1 MRRLKKVSREDFYSI
16 RKRYRQESRRTEQ
29 AYSRQA
35 VEASIETSKA
45 IPRSI
50 ARDFSAGGEKISM
63 GVQQGAE
70 AREKM
75 RQGNIGDALADF
87 GTGALNVA
95 GGAVGSMLS
104 PFTGF
109 AETVTPDLGVTEAIM
124 NTRAGQEIARL
135 AQENPR
141 AAQNLGN
148 IADITSVIPGMG
160 MFGRAVNAL
169 SDNVPTKVKGFY
181 DSPNPVSKAY
191 ATAKAAVPNLGYTID
206 QLFNPVSQAEKR
218 VIGTGQG
225 RRNEYVTKAG
235 QGPGAF
241 NEVTGNM
248 QASAKID
255 TQQKYR
261 TTPDPNTV
269 IGSSAEVQRYTQDW
283 TDMAKKDRVKAG
295 LAVEGDAPDNVL
307 EGAVDH
313 LYNVHGTSDAPGETS
328 LQIRKTR
335 SGEGLDKEGGA
346 GTVGGTGS
354 ASVNA
359 LKSPENLRIA
369 KGAMP
374 DAEPLEFYREFI
386 KIAKHSHKDRVN
398 KAIALNKLPEDITPG
413 KLRDNY
419 WSGIRNQK
427 NNKELTQAQQQALNF
442 FKDAKPVTLK
452 DRGNGIYSF
461 SDNHVSTAQD
471 LGGVNDWIA
480 IDINNN
486 KAYTMISDGH
496 DMFGMNPAGGNAHL
510 TATPI
515 RSFDI
520 GKKQEKG
527 ESGGK
532 KGPTDLS
539 KIEELTG
546 ISRNKGESD
555 TAYQARVLRDY
566 KGTANLEDYMNV
578 GSNVVRTGLLTS
590 GGADEEQK

>member
-1 MRRLKKVSREDFYSI
+1 MSREDFYSV
-16 RKRYRQESRRTEQ
+16 RKRYRQESRRTERE
-29 AYSRQA
+29 YSRQA
-35 VEASIETSKA
+35 VRKSTEAAKA
-45 IPRSI
+45 LPESI
-50 ARDFSAGGEKISM
+50 ARDFSAGGDKISM
-63 GVQQGAE
+63 GVQQGAQ
-70 AREKM
+70 ARENL
-75 RQGNIGDALADF
+75 RQGNIGNAAADF

-95 GGAVGSMLS
+95 GGAVGSLLS

-109 AETVTPDLGVTEAIM
+109 AEAVTPDLGVTEAIM

-141 AAQNLGN
+141 TAQNLGN
-148 IADITSVIPGMG
+148 IAEIASVVPGMG
-160 MFGRAVNAL
+160 MFGKAMNAVA
-169 SDNVPTKVKGFY
+169 DNTPTKVKGFY
-181 DSPNPVSKAY
+181 DSPSPVSKAY
-191 ATAKAAVPNLGYTID
+191 ATAKAVAPNLGYTLN
-206 QLFNPVSQAEKR
+206 QLFNPVAQAEKR

-235 QGPGAF
+235 EGAGSF

-261 TTPDPNTV
+261 TTPDPDTV
-269 IGSSAEVQRYTQDW
+269 AGSSAEVQRYTADW
-283 TDMAKKDRVKAG
+283 TDMANKDRVKSG
-295 LAVEGDAPDNVL
+295 LRIDDDTPDNVVD
-307 EGAVDH
+307 GAVDH

-328 LQIRKTR
+328 LQIRKTQT
-335 SGEGLDKEGGA
+335 GEGLDKEGGA

-359 LKSPENLRIA
+359 LKSPESLRIA

-374 DAEPLEFYREFI
+374 DAEPLEFYKEFI
-386 KIAKHSHKDRVN
+386 KVAKHSHKDRVN
-398 KAIALNKLPEDITPG
+398 RARALNKLPKDITPG

-427 NNKELTQAQQQALNF
+427 NNKELTKLQQQALDF

-566 KGTANLEDYMNV
+566 KGTAKLEDYMNV
-578 GSNVVRTGLLTS
+578 GSNVVRTGMLAA
-590 GGADEEQK
+590 GGKDEEQK

>member
-1 MRRLKKVSREDFYSI
+1 MARDLYAIRKKYREESRET
-16 RKRYRQESRRTEQ
+16 ERR
-29 AYSRQA
+29 YSRQA
-35 VEASIETSKA
+35 IETSKA

-50 ARDFSAGGEKISM
+50 ARDFSAGGDKISR
-63 GVQQGAE
+63 GLEQGAQ
-70 AREKM
+70 ARSNL
-75 RQGNIGDALADF
+75 RQGNISDAMADF

-95 GGAVGSMLS
+95 GGVVGSALS

-109 AETVTPDLGVTEAIM
+109 AETVTPDLGVTEALM
-124 NTRAGQEIARL
+124 NTQAGQELARL

-141 AAQNLGN
+141 AAQNIEN
-148 IADITSVIPGMG
+148 ILEISSVVPGMG
-160 MFGRAVNAL
+160 MFGRAMNAL

-181 DSPNPVSKAY
+181 DSPSPISKAY
-191 ATAKAAVPNLGYTID
+191 ATAKASVPNLGYTLD

-235 QGPGAF
+235 QGAGSF

-261 TTPDPNTV
+261 TTPDPDTV
-269 IGSSAEVQRYTQDW
+269 VGSSAEVQRYTQDW
-283 TDMAKKDRVKAG
+283 TDMANKDRVKQG
-295 LAVEGDAPDNVL
+295 LTIEGDVPENVAN
-307 EGAVDH
+307 GAMDH
-313 LYNVHGTSDAPGETS
+313 LYNVHRTSDAPGETS

-374 DAEPLEFYREFI
+374 DAKPLEFYKEFI

-398 KAIALNKLPEDITPG
+398 KAIALNKLPKDITPG

-427 NNKELTQAQQQALNF
+427 NNKDLTEAQKQALDF

-515 RSFDI
+515 RTFDI

-527 ESGGK
+527 ESVGK

-546 ISRNKGESD
+546 IIRNKGESD

-566 KGTANLEDYMNV
+566 KGTAKLEDYLTV
-578 GSNVVRTGLLTS
+578 GSNIVRTGLLTS